1 MLFDYDISLAEAH
14 DRSNEPSRAISFYQS
29 ALSRRPESY
38 MLLYNIALTYDRMD
52 EVESALTYYERF
64 VKNIPEDKIDTGAGL
79 SNGPGERT
87 SILEMSYKASLQRMD
102 ELRKL
107 LFLRKGITSN

>member
-1 MLFDYDISLAEAH
+1 
-14 DRSNEPSRAISFYQS
+14 
-29 ALSRRPESY
+29 

-64 VKNIPEDKIDTGAGL
+64 VKKIPEDKIDTGAGS
-79 SNGPGERT
+79 SNEPGERT
-87 SILEMSYKASLQRMD
+87 SILEMTYRASLQRMD

-107 LFLRKGITSN
+107 LFLRKGKKSD

>member
-1 MLFDYDISLAEAH
+1 
-14 DRSNEPSRAISFYQS
+14 
-29 ALSRRPESY
+29 
-38 MLLYNIALTYDRMD
+38 MD

-64 VKNIPEDKIDTGAGL
+64 VKNIPEDKIDAGAGS

-107 LFLRKGITSN
+107 LFLRKEKEQLDDLLNWKRSSIPSCSIA